1 MEYLK
6 ILLHHIYI
14 YIYPSVSDE
23 ISRLDQRN
31 SLIGRE
37 LTLSHT
43 SPRYKSRIKSG
54 QNLMNIPANVLT
66 PLSRQSVFNNK
77 RFADLYARLCE
88 IVLKLSREREKEKEK
103 GEREER

>member
-1 MEYLK
+1 
-6 ILLHHIYI
+6 
-14 YIYPSVSDE
+14 
-23 ISRLDQRN
+23 
-31 SLIGRE
+31 
-37 LTLSHT
+37 
-43 SPRYKSRIKSG
+43 
-54 QNLMNIPANVLT
+54 MNIPANVLT